1 MDVYAMQ
8 VRYGLVGQVTVESRG
23 FMWRQET
30 ADQEVTKKM
39 DWKRLE
45 ELLQTL
51 APGKRCE
58 LQLTKRLQVHA
69 ALEAGADI
77 AQELLPL
84 FEELMPVYDI
94 CVGV

>member
-1 MDVYAMQ
+1 
-8 VRYGLVGQVTVESRG
+8 VGRVTVEPRG
-23 FMWRQET
+23 FLWQQET

-39 DWKRLE
+39 AWKDLE

-58 LQLTKRLQVHA
+58 LHLTKHLPVHA

-84 FEELMPVYDI
+84 IEELVPVYDI